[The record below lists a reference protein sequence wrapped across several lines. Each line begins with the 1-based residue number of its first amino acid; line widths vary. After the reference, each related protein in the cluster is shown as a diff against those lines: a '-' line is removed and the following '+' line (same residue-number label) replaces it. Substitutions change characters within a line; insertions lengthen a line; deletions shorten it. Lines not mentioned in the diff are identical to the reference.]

1 MKIQKL
7 LILISLIFTLSNC
20 KKTTQNGETDNS
32 EALFQLLPSEKT
44 HVDFQNVIT
53 EGLNTNVLMYEYFY
67 NGGGVAVG
75 DVNNDGL
82 EDLYFTSNMQV
93 NRLYLNRGNMAF
105 EDVSALSGVKGREG
119 PWKTGATMA
128 DVNGDG
134 LMDIFVCY
142 SGAVRPE
149 NRMKQLFINQ
159 GNDNNGVPQFVDKA
173 VEYGLNNVSTTT
185 QAAFFDYDRD
195 GDLDMFL
202 LNHNIKSLPVLNVL
216 NTTETLKIEDPISGS
231 RLFRQDKGKNGQP
244 YFTDV
249 TKQAHLSSSPLSYGL
264 GIGVA
269 DFNQDGWQDMYISN
283 DYTVPDYL
291 YINDR
296 KGGFTN
302 QINECLGHT
311 SMYSMGND
319 VSDVNNDG
327 AIDIFTLDMLPEDN
341 RRQKLLMA
349 SDSYEKFNFN
359 VQMGF
364 GYQYMRN
371 MLQINAGERSQEKG
385 KNGSNFSEIGQL
397 AGISNTDWSWAALF
411 ADYDNDGWKDLYIT
425 NGYLRDYTNLDFIKY
440 MNDFTA
446 ENQGLMN
453 REKALELV
461 NQMPSSNVTNY
472 LFKNNGD
479 LTFKNMVSSWG
490 TNQTSNSHGAAY
502 SDLDNDGDLDLVV
515 NNVNQNA
522 FIYQN
527 QSNTQNNY
535 LKLKLNGEGLNRDG
549 IGAKVTIYHQGKIQF
564 QEKMP
569 THGYQSSVTNFLH
582 FGMGKNA
589 LIDSMK
595 VVWLSGKSEILK
607 SIKVNQLVAIS
618 EKNAKLLDNK
628 LFPTKSYFKEVQVID
643 FTHKKD
649 TINDFKRQSLMTNP
663 MSFQGPCMTKG
674 DVNGDGLE
682 DIFVGGAT
690 NQAGVIYLQNQ
701 AGKFNLKPQSAFE
714 VDKLSYDTDALFFD
728 ANGDKFVDLYVCSG
742 GYGNYLPNDKALQDR
757 LYLNDGKGNFTKTA
771 LPIMLTSTSCV
782 RAGDVNNDGKL
793 DLFVG
798 GRVSVGSYPTPPI
811 SYILLNNGQGKFT
824 IQTPDEI
831 KQIGMVTDA
840 LWHDLDGDKKQELII
855 VGEFMPITVFKVE
868 KGKFENVTKK
878 YFDKTYTG
886 LWNKLLL
893 EDLNGDGKAD
903 LVVANL
909 GLNSQLKASEKE
921 PLDLYYKDFDENG
934 SVEPILCSFIQ
945 GKRYPYLTRDE
956 LLEQL
961 PMYRKNFTD
970 YKTYADATVEDIF
983 NHGELEKAG
992 HLTVNCLKTMYFE
1005 GSKSGKFQAKS
1016 LPIEAQFAPVFTIN
1030 AIDFDQDGNKELILA
1045 GNIHHNR
1052 LKFGKHDANNGFIFK
1067 NNGRNNFKYYTSLGL
1082 KNDIR
1087 SSLIINEKLIFGVN
1101 QEKLRSFIILK

>member
-1 MKIQKL
+1 M
-7 LILISLIFTLSNC
+7 IFALSNC
-20 KKTTQNGETDNS
+20 KKATQNEKMDNS
-32 EALFQLLPSEKT
+32 ETLFQLLPTEKT
-44 HVDFQNVIT
+44 HIDFQNVIT

-105 EDVSALSGVKGREG
+105 EDVSALAGVKGREG

-134 LMDIFVCY
+134 LLDIFVCY

-159 GNDNNGVPQFVDKA
+159 GNDNNGIPQFVDKA
-173 VEYGLNNVSTTT
+173 AEYGLDNVSTST

-216 NTTETLKIEDPISGS
+216 NTSKTLKIEDPISGV
-231 RLFRQDKGKNGQP
+231 RLFRHDKGKNGQP

-249 TKQAHLSSSPLSYGL
+249 TKQAHISSSPLSYGL
-264 GIGVA
+264 GIGIA

-291 YINDR
+291 YINDK
-296 KGGFTN
+296 KGGFIN
-302 QINECLGHT
+302 QINEWLGHS

-319 VSDVNNDG
+319 ISDVNNDG
-327 AIDIFTLDMLPEDN
+327 LMDIFTLDMLPEDN
-341 RRQKLLMA
+341 HRQKLLMA

-371 MLQINAGERSQEKG
+371 MLQLNGGEREG
-385 KNGSNFSEIGQL
+385 NFHEIGQL

-446 ENQGLMN
+446 QNQGNMN
-453 REKALELV
+453 RERALELV

-502 SDLDNDGDLDLVV
+502 ADLDNDGDLDLVV

-527 QSNTQNNY
+527 QSNHKYNY
-535 LKLKLNGEGLNRDG
+535 LKLKLNGEGMNRDG
-549 IGAKVTIYHQGKIQF
+549 IGTKITIYHQGKMQF

-569 THGYQSSVTNFLH
+569 THGYQSNVTNFLH
-582 FGMGKNA
+582 FGIGKNT

-607 SIKVNQLVAIS
+607 SIKANQLLIVS
-618 EKNAKLLDNK
+618 EKNAKFLLFKTAPSKN
-628 LFPTKSYFKEVQVID
+628 YFREVQILD
-643 FTHKKD
+643 FVHKKD

-690 NQAGVIYLQNQ
+690 NQAGVLYLQNQ
-701 AGKFNLKPQSAFE
+701 TGNFTKKMQLAFE
-714 VDKLSYDTDALFFD
+714 IDKVSYDTDALFFD
-728 ANGDKFVDLYVCSG
+728 ANGDKILDLYVCSG
-742 GYGNYLPNDKALQDR
+742 GYGNYQPNDKALQDR
-757 LYLNDGKGNFTKTA
+757 LYMNDGKGNFTKNIAA

-782 RAGDVNNDGKL
+782 RTGDVNGDGKL

-798 GRVSVGSYPTPPI
+798 GRVIVGSYPTAPM
-811 SYILLNNGQGKFT
+811 SYILINNGQGKFSN
-824 IQTPDEI
+824 QTPEEI

-840 LWHDLDGDKKQELII
+840 VWIDLNEDKKQELMI
-855 VGEFMPITVFKVE
+855 VGEWMPITVFKIE
-868 KGKFENVTKK
+868 KGKFENVTKN
-878 YFDKTYTG
+878 YFDKNFTG
-886 LWNKLLL
+886 LWNRLLV
-893 EDLNGDGKAD
+893 EDLNNDGIVD
-903 LVVANL
+903 LVVGNL
-909 GLNSQLKASEKE
+909 GLNSQPKASEKE
-921 PLDLYYKDFDENG
+921 PLDLFYKDFDENG
-934 SVEPILCSFIQ
+934 SVEPILCSYIQ
-945 GKRYPYLTRDE
+945 GKSYPYLTRDE

-961 PMYRKNFTD
+961 PIYRKNFTD
-970 YKTYADATVEDIF
+970 YKTYADATIKDIF
-983 NHGELEKAG
+983 RNGELEKAG
-992 HLTVNCLKTMYFE
+992 HLTINCLKTLYFE
-1005 GSKSGKFQAKS
+1005 GSKSGKFKEKS
-1016 LPIEAQFAPVFTIN
+1016 LPVEAQFAPVFTIN
-1030 AIDFDQDGNKELILA
+1030 TVDFDHDGKKDLIFA
-1045 GNIHHNR
+1045 GNIHHTR
-1052 LKFGKHDANNGFIFK
+1052 LKIGNYDANSGLILK
-1067 NNGRNNFKYYTSLGL
+1067 NNGKNNFQYYTSLGL

-1087 SSLIINEKLIFGVN
+1087 SVLMINDKLIFGVN
-1101 QEKLRSFIILK
+1101 QEKTKSFIILK

>member
-1 MKIQKL
+1 MKIQKS

-20 KKTTQNGETDNS
+20 KKTTQNEEENS
-32 EALFQLLPSEKT
+32 EALFKLLPAEKT
-44 HVDFQNVIT
+44 HVDFQNNIE

-93 NRLYLNRGNMAF
+93 NRLYLNRGNMSF

-128 DVNGDG
+128 DINGDG

-159 GNDNNGVPQFVDKA
+159 GNDSNGIPQFVDKA
-173 VEYGLNNVSTTT
+173 AEYGLDNVSTST
-185 QAAFFDYDRD
+185 QASFFDYDRD

-216 NTTETLKIEDPISGS
+216 NTTETLKIEDPISGV
-231 RLFRQDKGKNGQP
+231 RLFRHDKGKDGQP
-244 YFTDV
+244 HFTDV
-249 TKQAHLSSSPLSYGL
+249 TKQANISSSALSYGL
-264 GIGVA
+264 GIGIA

-291 YINDR
+291 YINDK
-296 KGGFTN
+296 KGGFIN
-302 QINECLGHT
+302 QINDRLGHT

-327 AIDIFTLDMLPEDN
+327 TVDIFTLDMLPEDN

-349 SDSYEKFNFN
+349 TDSYEKFNFN
-359 VQMGF
+359 VQVGF
-364 GYQYMRN
+364 GYQFMRN
-371 MLQINAGERSQEKG
+371 MLHLNGGERNKEKG
-385 KNGSNFSEIGQL
+385 NIEGNFHEIGQL
-397 AGISNTDWSWAALF
+397 AGISSTDWSWAALF

-446 ENQGLMN
+446 QNQGNMN
-453 REKALELV
+453 RERALELV

-472 LFKNNGD
+472 LFRNNGD

-502 SDLDNDGDLDLVV
+502 ADLDNDGDLDLVV
-515 NNVNQNA
+515 NNVNQPA

-527 QSNTQNNY
+527 QSNNKNNY
-535 LKLKLNGEGLNRDG
+535 LKLKLEGEGMNRDG
-549 IGAKVTIYHQGKIQF
+549 IGAKVTIYNQGKMQF

-582 FGMGKNA
+582 FGIGKSTS
-589 LIDSMK
+589 IDSMK

-607 SIKVNQLVAIS
+607 SVKINQLLTVS
-618 EKNAKLLDNK
+618 EKKAKVLQLR
-628 LFPTKSYFKEVQVID
+628 PIPSKSYFQEVKVLD
-643 FTHKKD
+643 FIHKKD

-663 MSFQGPCMTKG
+663 MSYQGPCMTKG

-682 DIFVGGAT
+682 DVFVGGAT
-690 NQAGVIYLQNQ
+690 NQAGVIFMQNR
-701 AGKFNLKPQSAFE
+701 AGNFTQKPQSVFE
-714 VDKLSYDTDALFFD
+714 TDKSGYDTDALFFD
-728 ANGDKFVDLYVCSG
+728 ANGDKFLDLYVCSG
-742 GYGNYLPNDKALQDR
+742 GYGTYQPNDKALQDR
-757 LYLNDGKGNFTKTA
+757 LYINDGKGDFTKIA

-782 RAGDVNNDGKL
+782 RAGDINGDGKL

-798 GRVSVGSYPTPPI
+798 GRVVVGSYPTAPI
-811 SYILLNNGQGKFT
+811 SYILINKGQGKFSN
-824 IQTPDEI
+824 QTPQEI

-840 LWHDLDGDKKQELII
+840 AWVDLDEDKKQELIV
-855 VGEFMPITVFKVE
+855 VGEFMPITIFKVE
-868 KGKFENVTKK
+868 KGKFENVTDN
-878 YFDKTYTG
+878 YFDKTYSG
-886 LWNKLLL
+886 LWNKLLI
-893 EDLNGDGKAD
+893 DDFNGDGKAD
-903 LVVANL
+903 LIIGNL
-909 GLNSQLKASEKE
+909 GENSQLKVSQNE
-921 PLDLYYKDFDENG
+921 PLDLYFKDFDENG
-934 SVEPILCSFIQ
+934 SVEPILCSYIQ
-945 GKRYPYLTRDE
+945 GKSYPYLTRDE

-961 PMYRKNFTD
+961 PIYRKTFTD
-970 YKTYADATVEDIF
+970 YKTYSEATVEDIF
-983 NHGELEKAG
+983 KKGELDKAG
-992 HLTVNCLKTMYFE
+992 HLTANCLKTMYFE
-1005 GSKSGKFQAKS
+1005 STSTGKFQEKS
-1016 LPIEAQFAPVFTIN
+1016 LPKEAQFAPIFSIN
-1030 AIDFDQDGNKELILA
+1030 AIDFDHDGKKDLVLA
-1045 GNIHHNR
+1045 GNIHHAR
-1052 LKFGKHDANNGFIFK
+1052 LRFGNYDANSGFVFK
-1067 NNGRNNFKYYTSLGL
+1067 NNGNGTFIFTTSLGL
-1082 KNDIR
+1082 KGDVRSGLTIND
-1087 SSLIINEKLIFGVN
+1087 LLIFGIN
-1101 QEKLRSFIILK
+1101 QGIVKSFKMLK